1 MRVLELFDLVFLFLP
16 LCLGVGG
23 MCIGDS
29 CCQVAALEQGV
40 AKERRRR
47 NGEEGRREEVPDELE
62 AKMA

>member
-1 MRVLELFDLVFLFLP
+1 
-16 LCLGVGG
+16 

-29 CCQVAALEQGV
+29 CCQVAVLEQGV